1 MGPLSQ
7 ELLAFNAFVRGL
19 SKSLRQL
26 FEAVSVHLLLSGD
39 GRRNRDD
46 YSDIMLSECNTTPSF
61 TDMTGL
67 PFQTDVNTGFGILA
81 KSYLDATSYHNQ
93 LEPITE
99 EMIGTEGAETA
110 KRQAILFI
118 EENFS
123 SVKAPVQELERGF
136 RFWDAVSYFFSPF
149 CDNADCYTIGNG
161 SYSLFS

>member
-1 MGPLSQ
+1 
-7 ELLAFNAFVRGL
+7 
-19 SKSLRQL
+19 
-26 FEAVSVHLLLSGD
+26 
-39 GRRNRDD
+39 
-46 YSDIMLSECNTTPSF
+46 MLS
-61 TDMTGL
+61 L

-136 RFWDAVSYFFSPF
+136 RFWDAVMVAIRCLAEEQGPNPKLAQTVVGRDVIEQFER
-149 CDNADCYTIGNG
+149 ADKW
-161 SYSLFS
+161 LKPMRP